1 MIKGRQILFRI
12 LKTIGK
18 TPIIFTSGRQCSTLS
33 GVQLVICPRQIM
45 FMRSFIFEMARAIR
59 ILFYI
64 APLIYR
70 PLAYAPRTHKN
81 V

>member
-1 MIKGRQILFRI
+1 
-12 LKTIGK
+12 
-18 TPIIFTSGRQCSTLS
+18 
-33 GVQLVICPRQIM
+33 M
-45 FMRSFIFEMARAIR
+45 FMRSFIFEMAQAIR